1 MDILLIILKVILW
14 LIAIALFFRLSN
26 KIIMGTDEYFD
37 NIFNKIKEL
46 YGFIRKYFHKEGPK
60 IDVNGRTDESVG
72 KDYDSSSV
80 WED

>member
-46 YGFIRKYFHKEGPK
+46 YGFIRKRFCKKSPEINAGGGTIQYGGK
-60 IDVNGRTDESVG
+60 IF
-72 KDYDSSSV
+72 DSSSN

>member
-14 LIAIALFFRLSN
+14 IIAIALFFRLSN
-26 KIIMGTDEYFD
+26 KIVMGTDEYFD

-46 YGFIRKYFHKEGPK
+46 YGFIRKRFCKKSPEINADGGTIQYDGK
-60 IDVNGRTDESVG
+60 IF
-72 KDYDSSSV
+72 DSSSN